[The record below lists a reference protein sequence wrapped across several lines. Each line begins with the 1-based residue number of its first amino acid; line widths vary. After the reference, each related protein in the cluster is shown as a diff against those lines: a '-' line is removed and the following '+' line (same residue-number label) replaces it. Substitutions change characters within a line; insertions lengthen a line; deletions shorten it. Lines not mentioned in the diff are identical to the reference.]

1 MLFFIP
7 VLRRQTPFTRF
18 LTRAWIVGSVALFLW
33 LGATLVA
40 EERNI
45 TRHGVRATLRLD
57 APAAPGP
64 VQASY
69 VEAGGRARSAPGW
82 LLDGRTIRDLQA
94 GRPVAVEFLPEDP
107 WATVR
112 IVGEHRHG
120 GIVLLVAALF
130 AMLGARYW
138 KRI

>member
-18 LTRAWIVGSVALFLW
+18 LTRAWIVGSIATFLW
-33 LGATLVA
+33 LGGTLVSA
-40 EERNI
+40 ERNI
-45 TRHGVRATLRLD
+45 TRHGVRATLVLD
-57 APAAPGP
+57 ALAAAGS
-64 VQASY
+64 VHASY
-69 VEAGGRARSAPGW
+69 VEAGGFARPAPGW
-82 LLDGRTIRDLQA
+82 LLDDRTIHDLQA

-107 WATVR
+107 WETVR
-112 IVGEHRHG
+112 IVGEHHHG
-120 GIVLLVAALF
+120 GIVLLAAALF